1 MGIPVQCSPK
11 GNKQLLPFSL
21 WYPTANYRQGKWNS
35 WNGNGTRLSQQLLK
49 RRCDSFPNTDRWVQ
63 AHSWGGT
70 HGRKVKPE
78 LVPRPA
84 PGAARACPASR
95 LLWPETNGCQ
105 KSKAVESYPL
115 VPNTCS
121 HTGHRA
127 QQAQTKGAD
136 LWWSLSH
143 LAASPKNLIS
153 KNEHG
158 KHLQP
163 HLIKLKKTWMAFPL
177 QPAIFLL
184 KIWGKKE
191 SLISHY

>member
-95 LLWPETNGCQ
+95 LALARNQRVPKKRGWGILPTSAQHLLPHRSQSIASTN
-105 KSKAVESYPL
+105 KRDRSL
-115 VPNTCS
+115 VKFEPFS
-121 HTGHRA
+121 
-127 QQAQTKGAD
+127 
-136 LWWSLSH
+136 S
-143 LAASPKNLIS
+143 IS
-153 KNEHG
+153 
-158 KHLQP
+158 
-163 HLIKLKKTWMAFPL
+163 
-177 QPAIFLL
+177 
-184 KIWGKKE
+184 
-191 SLISHY
+191 